1 MASSLKRI
9 FLLII
14 LLLTSCSNFTQPPAT
29 STVDPSPSTE
39 QIEPT
44 TSARLEFT
52 PTPLPEGPVKLTIWL
67 PPTLSPISDDPAGS
81 LLQKR
86 LEEFQNRNLEV
97 IIETRVK
104 AVEGPGGLL
113 DSLTTASA
121 AAPAALPDLVALPR
135 HLLEAAALKGL
146 LLPLDNLTAALNDPD
161 WYPYAIELAHLQN
174 NVYGFPFA
182 GDSLVQIYHTE
193 TITKPLTSWTSVI
206 KAGRPLA
213 FAAGSESSLFTLAQY
228 QANEGQ
234 VLDDLGRP
242 SLSAIELGEVL
253 AFYQTLTQNGV
264 ISEALLAQLQND
276 DQVWDAFTQNQADLA
291 IIWTSR
297 YLSNPN
303 NETAIAQIPTPRGKP
318 FSLAT
323 GWVWALV
330 GRDEEKRRLAV
341 DLAEYLTD
349 SHFLADWSL
358 AAGFLPTRPSS
369 LSFWPDQDLK
379 PDIGLI
385 AAAAR
390 LLPPTD
396 IVSSLK
402 APLQL
407 ATLSIIK
414 GQADPVSA
422 AQTAATSLTN
432 P

>member
-1 MASSLKRI
+1 MAPQLKRL
-9 FLLII
+9 FLLIT
-14 LLLTSCSNFTQPPAT
+14 LLLTGCNNLSQLAAT
-29 STVDPSPSTE
+29 STVDLAPATE

-44 TSARLEFT
+44 TSAWVEPT
-52 PTPLPEGPVKLTIWL
+52 PTPLPDGPIKLSIWL
-67 PPTLSPISDDPAGS
+67 PSTLSPISDDPAGS

-86 LEEFQNRNLEV
+86 LEEFQSRNLDI

-104 AVEGPGGLL
+104 AIEGPGGLL

-146 LLPLDNLTAALNDPD
+146 LLPLDNLTTALNDPD

-182 GDSLVQIYHTE
+182 GDALVQIYHTE
-193 TITKPLTSWTSVI
+193 TITQPLTSWTSVI
-206 KAGRPLA
+206 KASRPLA
-213 FAAGSESSLFTLAQY
+213 FPAASESSLFTLAQY
-228 QANEGQ
+228 QANGGP
-234 VLDDLGRP
+234 VVDDLGRP
-242 SLSAIELGEVL
+242 SLSAVELGEVL

-264 ISEALLAQLQND
+264 MTEALLTQLQND
-276 DQVWDAFTQNQADLA
+276 DQVWDAFTQNQADMA
-291 IIWTSR
+291 MIWTSR
-297 YLSNPN
+297 YLSSPDD
-303 NETAIAQIPTPRGKP
+303 ETSIAQIPTPRGKP

-323 GWVWALV
+323 GWSWALV
-330 GRDEEKRRLAV
+330 GREEEKRRLAV
-341 DLAEYLTD
+341 DLAEFLTD

-369 LSFWPDQDLK
+369 LSFWPDQAPK
-379 PDIGLI
+379 TNIGLI
-385 AAAAR
+385 ASAAR

-396 IVSSLK
+396 VVSSLQS
-402 APLQL
+402 PLQL

-414 GQADPVSA
+414 AQTDPVSA
-422 AQTAATSLTN
+422 AQAAASSLTN